1 VLSLT
6 LTLKVCRLRSRR
18 WAFRIVWL
26 AVALLAVVTHQQ
38 ADAQIVLRN
47 GFVANAATGADGAK
61 LPPGFTLPTQTASVK
76 EALEEFQRFAEHEQ
90 WEKAFKSL
98 DTIACKS
105 STGYVD
111 RGDGILVPSGLLVRG
126 LLAGL
131 SASGKS
137 AYRLFYDSQAA
148 ALWDKAVDQ
157 AEASSLASI
166 VSNHLISSIGDRAA
180 DRLGDLHFEQ
190 GDMDQAIAAWRSLV
204 DYCPESKLPQAQTLS
219 KIATALARA
228 ERWNE
233 FREIEQMIREK
244 FAAEN
249 VQFGG
254 RAMPAGEY
262 VASLAAS
269 AGSSPSASAQ
279 DFADDFEL
287 PAETV
292 ESWQFRFQRKVDPA
306 NANQPFALQD
316 VYGRS
321 VPNNFEIPAAVD
333 NARAYVNLFGVQMAF
348 DLETGKLL
356 WRSGKLHQLQ
366 FQQARQGAAP
376 ERYSLLVHNGQ
387 TWSVERDAAQANQ
400 NGLFAL
406 VVREAATGKEVFT
419 TRRSLSTWSI
429 LGKPYPLG
437 DTVYVGA
444 NRTNQGRELAVLILN
459 AKDGKMLKTVT
470 LGNYAVDQSQLY
482 SDRASSPSFLF
493 YRDRMYI
500 DTHGGALVAMQPQT
514 GQLDW
519 GLLYDSPTP
528 NSGQYY
534 YNYQPPHYS
543 VSGPLRAGGLLFTK
557 GMRASRLLGVRTEGP
572 ALAWNR
578 PVGTA
583 AVIVAADDERIYLG
597 GDELS
602 AYSLKTQELL
612 WVSQLPQSADWST
625 PLVTKN
631 RLYRFTSRGVCEVDK
646 TTGDVLRIFRGI
658 DRDGLGGS
666 LFFTPRAM
674 VTVSNVAITVYPRTN
689 TLQAQAN

>member
-1 VLSLT
+1 MLSLA
-6 LTLKVCRLRSRR
+6 LNLSLCRLRGLRS
-18 WAFRIVWL
+18 AFSITCL
-26 AVALLAVVTHQQ
+26 AVAMLAAVAHEVSV
-38 ADAQIVLRN
+38 AQVILN
-47 GFVANAATGADGAK
+47 GRFVAHTAASDAPK
-61 LPPGFTLPTQTASVK
+61 LPPGFTLPTQTAGVK
-76 EALEEFQRFAEHEQ
+76 ESLEEFQRFAEHEQ

-98 DTIACKS
+98 DAIAGKAS
-105 STGYVD
+105 AGFVD
-111 RGDGILVPSGLLVRG
+111 RGDGVLVPSGLLVRG
-126 LLAGL
+126 LMAALP
-131 SASGKS
+131 ASGKS

-148 ALWDKAVDQ
+148 ALWDKAVDS
-157 AEASSLASI
+157 AEANNLASI
-166 VSNHLISSIGDRAA
+166 VSNHLISSVGDRAA

-190 GDMDQAIAAWRSLV
+190 GDMDQAVAAWRSLV

-228 ERWNE
+228 GRWNE
-233 FREIEQMIREK
+233 FREIDQMVREK

-249 VQFGG
+249 VQVGG
-254 RAMPAGEY
+254 RGMPAGEY
-262 VASLAAS
+262 LASLAAT
-269 AGSSPSASAQ
+269 AESSPSASAQ
-279 DFADDFEL
+279 DLPDDFEL
-287 PAETV
+287 PAETG

-306 NANQPFALQD
+306 TANQPFALQD
-316 VYGRS
+316 VFGRS
-321 VPNNFEIPAAVD
+321 VANNFEVPTAVD
-333 NARAYVNLFGVQMAF
+333 DARAYVNLFGVQMAF

-376 ERYSLLVHNGQ
+376 ERYSLMVHNGQ

-400 NGLFAL
+400 NGPFAL

-437 DTVYVGA
+437 DMVYVGA
-444 NRTNQGRELAVLILN
+444 SRTNQGRELAVLMLN

-470 LGNYAVDQSQLY
+470 VGNYAVDQSQLY
-482 SDRASSPSFLF
+482 SDRISSPSFLF
-493 YRDRMYI
+493 HRDRLYI

-528 NSGQYY
+528 NAGHYY
-534 YNYQPPHYS
+534 DYQPPRYS

-557 GMRASRLLGVRTEGP
+557 GMRASRLLGVQTEGP

-578 PVGTA
+578 PVGTG

-597 GDELS
+597 GDELA

-612 WVSQLPQSADWST
+612 WVSRLPQSADWST

-631 RLYRFTSRGVCEVDK
+631 RVYRFTSRGVCEVDK
-646 TTGDVLRIFRGI
+646 TTGDVLQIFRGI
-658 DRDGLGGS
+658 DRDGLGGA

-674 VTVSNVAITVYPRTN
+674 VTVSNVAITAYPRTS